1 MVTLSPSRT
10 KILRRSRGDSV
21 NQTIISRGQTR
32 RAAIV
37 AASLVGHGLVLLVLG
52 LTARPPPTVRMS
64 GPEVVPLEI
73 WMSTRTPV
81 RRPLRTRVPAMASP
95 LSPRRAA
102 PVDPSADAPAL
113 TLPLPPG
120 PAGPSPG
127 ASGGAHPAPLPA
139 PDRDGLRQ
147 ALRGSP
153 VGCGNRDLVGLT
165 RREREACDEA
175 YARGREGDPFIEPP
189 MDARK
194 RAAFDAEAA
203 RKARI
208 RKRKEA
214 PPPPGVNPSDNAG
227 GTKTNGIGILGY

>member
-1 MVTLSPSRT
+1 M
-10 KILRRSRGDSV
+10 
-21 NQTIISRGQTR
+21 NQTIINRGRTR

-37 AASLVGHGLVLLVLG
+37 AASLVGHGLVLLLG
-52 LTARPPPTVRMS
+52 LTVRSPPTVRTS
-64 GPEVVPLEI
+64 GPEVVPVEI
-73 WMSTRTPV
+73 WLSTRTPV
-81 RRPLRTRVPAMASP
+81 RRPSRATAPAVASP
-95 LSPRRAA
+95 LSSRQAIITVPL
-102 PVDPSADAPAL
+102 VDVPTL
-113 TLPLPPG
+113 TLPAPVG
-120 PAGPSPG
+120 TAGPSAG
-127 ASGGAHPAPLPA
+127 VSGGAHPAPLPA
-139 PDRDGLRQ
+139 PDRDGLRR

-175 YARGREGDPFIEPP
+175 YARGREGEPFIEPP
-189 MDARK
+189 MDAGK

-203 RKARI
+203 RKARV